1 MPIAYGVGAPQN
13 ACSHLNGMPGF
24 HEFSQSQPVAC
35 AVLILSFIAVLGMA
49 LGSVRFRGIGLGTA
63 GVLFAGIGFGHFG
76 FQINHEILD
85 FVREFGLIL
94 FVFTIGLQ
102 LGPGFF
108 ASLRKEGLH
117 LNILA
122 ASIVLG
128 GALVA
133 VIAGWL
139 LRMDGAAVLGV
150 FSGSTTN
157 TPSLGAAQQT
167 ISTLPGISAERAAL
181 PALAY
186 AVSYPVG
193 IVGIIASLLLL
204 RTIFHIDAE
213 KEAEAFRAE
222 RQRGVQPL
230 LQMNLLVENA
240 NLDGVPISEVPA
252 RQETGI
258 TVSRIRRRDEK
269 VVHAATSE
277 TVLHRGDTILVV
289 GTMENLHRFQ
299 LVVGREIEADLTKAP
314 GDVTLRRVIVTRDKV
329 LGKTIGEL
337 GLNQLYNVA
346 VTRVNRSGL
355 EMTAV
360 ADVRLQFGDRILVVG
375 EEESLTK
382 VSKVLGNSLKALD
395 ETHFIPLFL
404 GIALGVLAGMLPLH
418 LPGLPAPVQLGLAG
432 GPLILAILLGRIGRI
447 RQLVWHM
454 PVNAN
459 LAFRELGI
467 TLFLACVGLKA
478 GDHFFEMVFSETG
491 LLWLSA
497 AVFVTM
503 VPLLAFGFFA
513 RLRLK
518 LNFMTISGLI
528 AGSMTDPPALAFANS
543 LGKSDSPTVAYATVY
558 PLTMLLRI
566 VTAQALALW
575 LCR

>member
-1 MPIAYGVGAPQN
+1 M
-13 ACSHLNGMPGF
+13 SRF
-24 HEFSQSQPVAC
+24 ETFSASQPVAC
-35 AVLILSFIAVLGMA
+35 AVLVLSLIAVVGMA
-49 LGSVRFRGIGLGTA
+49 LGSLRFRGIGLGTA

-76 FQINHEILD
+76 FHIDHEILE

-108 ASLRKEGLH
+108 ASLRKEGLR
-117 LNILA
+117 LNALA
-122 ASIVLG
+122 VAIVLG
-128 GALVA
+128 GALIA
-133 VIAGWL
+133 VFAGWL
-139 LRMDGAAVLGV
+139 LRMDGAAILGV

-167 ISTLPGISAERAAL
+167 ISTLSGVSAERAAL

-186 AVSYPVG
+186 AVSYPIG
-193 IVGIIASLLLL
+193 IVGIIASLLFL
-204 RTIFHIDAE
+204 RAAFRIDAE
-213 KEAEAFRAE
+213 KEAEEFRAE
-222 RQRGVQPL
+222 RQRGVVPL
-230 LQMNLLVENA
+230 TRMNLLVENA
-240 NLDGVPISEVPA
+240 NLDGVPIAQVPA
-252 RQETGI
+252 QHETGI
-258 TVSRIRRRDEK
+258 TISRIRRNDEK
-269 VVHAATSE
+269 VVRAATSE
-277 TVLHRGDTILVV
+277 TVLHRGDTILVI
-289 GTMENLHRFQ
+289 GTRENLHRFQ
-299 LVVGREIEADLTKAP
+299 LVVGREVEADLTKAP
-314 GDVTLRRVIVTRDKV
+314 GDITLRRIIVTRAEV
-329 LGKTIGEL
+329 LGKPIGEL

-346 VTRVNRSGL
+346 VTRVNRAGL

-360 ADVRLQFGDRILVVG
+360 ADVRLQFGDRVLVVG
-375 EEESLTK
+375 DEESLAK
-382 VSKVLGNSLKALD
+382 VSEVLGNSLKALD

-404 GIALGVLAGMLPLH
+404 GIALGVLAGVFPFNV
-418 LPGLPAPVQLGLAG
+418 PGLPVPIRLGLAG

-447 RQLVWHM
+447 RRLVWHM

-478 GDHFFEMVFSETG
+478 GSQFFAMVFSASG
-491 LLWLSA
+491 LTWLFA
-497 AVFVTM
+497 AAFVTT
-503 VPLLAFGFFA
+503 VPLVAVGVFA

-543 LGKSDSPTVAYATVY
+543 ISKSDSPSVAYATVY